1 MKGLLYKEFL
11 SLKKYLNALLL
22 LLILYLGVSIYSKE
36 VSFLAGFSAM
46 AAVIVVFS
54 SFTYDNYANWN
65 CYALSL
71 PLSRKRL
78 VQGRY
83 LFSLITIAVC
93 LLVNLVYGG
102 LILLYSHQPASIVLD
117 SSLAVTGISLLLV
130 SLIIPI
136 AYRFGVDRGRIY
148 VAIIAFCI
156 VAMSTVVQN
165 NLSVIDRLIST
176 FDSFLLFLPL
186 FLALVVLLSY
196 QISYHICQSK
206 EY

>member
-93 LLVNLVYGG
+93 LLVNLVCGG

-136 AYRFGVDRGRIY
+136 AYQFGVDRGRIY

-176 FDSFLLFLPL
+176 FNSFLLFLPL

-196 QISYHICQSK
+196 QISCHICQNK